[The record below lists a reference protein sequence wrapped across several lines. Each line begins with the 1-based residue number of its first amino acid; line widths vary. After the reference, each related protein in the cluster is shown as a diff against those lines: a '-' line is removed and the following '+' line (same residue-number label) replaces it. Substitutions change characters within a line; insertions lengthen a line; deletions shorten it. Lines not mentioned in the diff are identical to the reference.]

1 MRIQQELKMWL
12 DFDHE
17 KFEQAKVRGDGESEF
32 YGFLNVTVTND
43 NMSGDSEETVITFDT
58 GGHGGS
64 HIRVETN
71 DFPSGQDFTADKV
84 TLTLYGG
91 MEAGA
96 FFSAMENLITSY
108 KLRSTIGD

>member
-1 MRIQQELKMWL
+1 MWL

-17 KFEQAKVRGDGESEF
+17 KFEKAKVRGDEESEF

-43 NMSGDSEETVITFDT
+43 NMGGDSEETVITFDT

-64 HIRVETN
+64 GMDLMAKNFPEDLDTN
-71 DFPSGQDFTADKV
+71 SDKITIV
-84 TLTLYGG
+84 LYGS

-96 FFSAMENLITSY
+96 FFSAMENLVHCY

>member
-1 MRIQQELKMWL
+1 MWL

-17 KFEQAKVRGDGESEF
+17 KFEQAKVKGDGKSEF

-43 NMSGDSEETVITFDT
+43 NMGGDSEETVITFDT
-58 GGHGGS
+58 VGHGGS
-64 HIRVETN
+64 GMDLMAKNFPEDLDTN
-71 DFPSGQDFTADKV
+71 SNKITIV
-84 TLTLYGG
+84 LYGG

-96 FFSAMENLITSY
+96 FFSAMENLVHCY

>member
-1 MRIQQELKMWL
+1 MWL
-12 DFDHE
+12 TFDHE
-17 KFEQAKVRGDGESEF
+17 KFEEAKAKGAEDSAF
-32 YGFLNVTVTND
+32 YGFLNIKVTND
-43 NMSGDSEETVITFDT
+43 NSSGDSEETVIIFDT

-84 TLTLYGG
+84 VLTLYGG

>member
-1 MRIQQELKMWL
+1 MWL
-12 DFDHE
+12 DFNHE

-43 NMSGDSEETVITFDT
+43 NMGGDSEETVITFDT

-64 HIRVETN
+64 GMDLMAKNFPEDLDTN
-71 DFPSGQDFTADKV
+71 SNKITIV
-84 TLTLYGG
+84 LYGG
-91 MEAGA
+91 IEAGA
-96 FFSAMENLITSY
+96 FFSAMENLVHCY

>member
-1 MRIQQELKMWL
+1 MEKRKQWL

-17 KFEQAKVRGDGESEF
+17 KFEEARTRDGEDSAF

-43 NMSGDSEETVITFDT
+43 NTGGDSEETVITFDT

-64 HIRVETN
+64 YIRVGT
-71 DFPSGQDFTADKV
+71 DDLQDFTSDKV

-91 MEAGA
+91 LEATA
-96 FFSAMENLITSY
+96 FFSAMENLTHCY
-108 KLRSTIGD
+108 KLRTTIGE